1 MGKGRK
7 EDYVRVTGSRG
18 DLGRAKS
25 HLKSCPI
32 RGQGWEHVYPHICQS
47 SIRAALGG
55 GEWGGGSSSGNR
67 ALWSAGKAG
76 CGREGVAGGGKHTQG
91 QCSLLAWAEG
101 IPKCSSIMKGKNR

>member
-55 GEWGGGSSSGNR
+55 GSGEGGHHREIGLSGAQVKRAVAEKVWLAVGSTPRVSAHCWPGLRGSPNAA
-67 ALWSAGKAG
+67 AL
-76 CGREGVAGGGKHTQG
+76 
-91 QCSLLAWAEG
+91 
-101 IPKCSSIMKGKNR
+101 